1 MVSAGDVGDDVFV
14 WVHHH
19 IREDNQQLYG
29 FTSRDERNVFEV
41 LVGTHGVGPALALA
55 ILSVHTPSALRLA
68 LATDDVGA
76 LCLVPGVGKKTAARL
91 LVELKSR
98 LELGEV
104 DLTDTAITSTSTV
117 ATLPN
122 AHADVREALVGLG
135 YGLDE
140 IAGALRELPRRRR
153 QLRVAP
159 RRVATTGGG
168 LMRDELL
175 DPSALDDDLE
185 VDLPDPR
192 RWPAPTSPRCGREPS
207 ASSSARPS

>member
-1 MVSAGDVGDDVFV
+1 VIGSLRGSILDCDGTELLVEVGGVGYRLQVTPNTVVSAGDVGDDVFV

-41 LVGTHGVGPALALA
+41 LIGTHGVGPALALA

-98 LELGEV
+98 LDLGEV
-104 DLTDTAITSTSTV
+104 DLTDTAITASSTV
-117 ATLPN
+117 AHLPN

-140 IAGALRELPRRRR
+140 IAGALRELP
-153 QLRVAP
+153 ADGD
-159 RRVATTGGG
+159 TS
-168 LMRDELL
+168 ELL
-175 DPSALDDDLE
+175 RAALQRL
-185 VDLPDPR
+185 
-192 RWPAPTSPRCGREPS
+192 A
-207 ASSSARPS
+207 AA

>member
-1 MVSAGDVGDDVFV
+1 VIGSLRGSILDCDGTELLVEVGGVGYRLQVTPNTVVSAGEVGDDVFV

-41 LVGTHGVGPALALA
+41 LIGTHGVGPALALA

-98 LELGEV
+98 LELGDV
-104 DLTDTAITSTSTV
+104 DLTETAIASTSSVTN
-117 ATLPN
+117 LPN

-140 IAGALRELPRRRR
+140 IAGALRELPNDGD
-153 QLRVAP
+153 
-159 RRVATTGGG
+159 TS
-168 LMRDELL
+168 ELL
-175 DPSALDDDLE
+175 RAALQRL
-185 VDLPDPR
+185 
-192 RWPAPTSPRCGREPS
+192 A
-207 ASSSARPS
+207 AA

>member
-1 MVSAGDVGDDVFV
+1 MIGSLRGSILDCDGTELLVEVGGVGYRLQVTPNTVVSAGEVGDDVFV

-41 LVGTHGVGPALALA
+41 LIGTHGVGPALALA
-55 ILSVHTPSALRLA
+55 ILAVHTPSALRLA

-98 LELGEV
+98 LELGDV
-104 DLTDTAITSTSTV
+104 DLTDTATTSASTV
-117 ATLPN
+117 AKLPN

-140 IAGALRELPRRRR
+140 IAVALRELPPDGES
-153 QLRVAP
+153 A
-159 RRVATTGGG
+159 
-168 LMRDELL
+168 ELL
-175 DPSALDDDLE
+175 RAALQRL
-185 VDLPDPR
+185 
-192 RWPAPTSPRCGREPS
+192 A
-207 ASSSARPS
+207 AA

>member
-1 MVSAGDVGDDVFV
+1 VIGSLRGTLLDCDGTELLVEVEGVGYRLQVTPNTVVSAGDVGDDVFV

-19 IREDNQQLYG
+19 IREDHQQLYG

-41 LVGTHGVGPALALA
+41 LIGTHGVGPALALA

-98 LELGEV
+98 LELGQV
-104 DLTDTAITSTSTV
+104 DLTETAIASTSTV
-117 ATLPN
+117 ANLPN

-140 IAGALRELPRRRR
+140 IAGALRELP
-153 QLRVAP
+153 ADGD
-159 RRVATTGGG
+159 TS
-168 LMRDELL
+168 ELL
-175 DPSALDDDLE
+175 RAALQRL
-185 VDLPDPR
+185 
-192 RWPAPTSPRCGREPS
+192 A
-207 ASSSARPS
+207 AA